1 MGGIT
6 TMSNGDSLG
15 RRLGKTVRAAL
26 RKVGAGLYHLGLSHR
41 IVNLSPHRIRALLY
55 HSVESSPG
63 SYTAGLN
70 VNVTPA
76 TFDLHMDYVRSHY
89 SVSTIETALDGLG
102 GPCPA
107 LITFDDGYFSVEKHA
122 VPILEKYE
130 LPATVFLI
138 GSAVNGGVVWV
149 NELNHALNR
158 YPHVVNSILPEFKML
173 AGLSQ
178 AEMIFKVQ
186 TTFSPAD
193 VKRLLRRLADVIP
206 REHDTLQSADPLFS
220 SADGILAMQGRGVH
234 FGFHTQDHFN
244 LQLCD
249 DASLN
254 VQLNAANVAPLLN
267 SNTFAY
273 PFGYYSR
280 EAIRKLTQQGYDQLL
295 TVGSGTRSSSALHTG
310 RTELFGTTTADIF
323 AQLEI
328 EEPAIAMLRRAFRF
342 AKQLFRGSALHPVGI
357 PGSSDLSGGISP
369 LPLESDLP
377 ETSKPR

>member
-1 MGGIT
+1 
-6 TMSNGDSLG
+6 MSNGDSLG
-15 RRLGKTVRAAL
+15 RRLGKPVRLAL
-26 RKVGAGLYHLGLSHR
+26 RKVGVGLYHLGLSHR
-41 IVNLSPHRIRALLY
+41 IVELSPHRIRALLY
-55 HSVESSPG
+55 HSVESKAG
-63 SYTAGLN
+63 SYTAGLK

-107 LITFDDGYFSVEKHA
+107 LITFDDGYFSVEKNA

-158 YPHVVNSILPEFKML
+158 HPHAVESILPEFPTL
-173 AGLSQ
+173 AGLNQ
-178 AEMIFKVQ
+178 AEMIFQVQ
-186 TTFSPAD
+186 TTFSPAE
-193 VKRLLRRLADVIP
+193 VERLLRRLAEVIP
-206 REHDTLQSADPLFS
+206 PEHDTLRTGDPLFS
-220 SADGILAMQGRGVH
+220 SADGILAMQTRGMH

-249 DASLN
+249 DANLN
-254 VQLNAANVAPLLN
+254 IQLDAANVAPLLN

-280 EAIRKLTQQGYDQLL
+280 EAIRKLTQQGYEQLM

-310 RTELFGTTTADIF
+310 RCELFGTTTADIF

-328 EEPAIAMLRRAFRF
+328 EEPAMAMLRKTFRF
-342 AKQLFRGSALHPVGI
+342 VKRLVSGSGLEQVG
-357 PGSSDLSGGISP
+357 GTARSSELSGGISP